1 MGGIDMEKTRREQSK
16 VLPCFYAPNIKS
28 VFFKKGVIFKT
39 DIGKENIQTDDEY
52 SYRGKA
58 L

>member
-28 VFFKKGVIFKT
+28 VFFKKSIIFKT
-39 DIGKENIQTDDEY
+39 DIGKENIQTDDED

>member
-28 VFFKKGVIFKT
+28 VFFKKSIIFKT
-39 DIGKENIQTDDEY
+39 DISTENIQTDDEY
-52 SYRGKA
+52 SYRRKA